1 MEKAP
6 KAPLNPKVKPALK
19 HPVETKAE
27 ANANADKHPDRHLTW
42 DEHAIEEHDLLRG
55 TRMKVSSCL
64 YYLQFE
70 LRCYEMI
77 VIFDSEHVMQ
87 IKHDMM
93 RETSIY

>member
-27 ANANADKHPDRHLTW
+27 ANADKHPDRHLTW